1 MGTTKKGA
9 NCAPNDNM
17 DVGLGSRHGQ
27 HSREEQVRFLP
38 HPPAHEGSFLKCEG
52 SRPDAAGDK
61 LPRLL
66 PSESGQV
73 KILQAPD
80 APERI
85 RGKIKREVCSMAITC
100 TSYVTVGGKTVCFD
114 ELTEEQKHL
123 AAQELLVRYFNALFA
138 GEAKFYI
145 REKEG

>member
-1 MGTTKKGA
+1 MRH
-9 NCAPNDNM
+9 NDNM

-27 HSREEQVRFLP
+27 HGREEQVRFLP
-38 HPPAHEGSFLKCEG
+38 HPPAQMGSCLKCEG

-66 PSESGQV
+66 PSESGRV

-80 APERI
+80 ARRRI
-85 RGKIKREVCSMAITC
+85 RGKIKREVCNMAITC

-114 ELTEEQKHL
+114 DLTEEQKHL
-123 AAQELLVRYFNALFA
+123 AAQELLVRYFNTLFV

-145 REKEG
+145 KGQEG